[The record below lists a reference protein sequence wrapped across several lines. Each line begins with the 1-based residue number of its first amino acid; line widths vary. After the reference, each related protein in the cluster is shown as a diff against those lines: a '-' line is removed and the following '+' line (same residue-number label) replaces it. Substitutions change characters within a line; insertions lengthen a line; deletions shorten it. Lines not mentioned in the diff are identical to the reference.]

1 MIWED
6 RGHVLF
12 IFINLDTLS
21 GMEYDQSIL
30 DKLNL
35 NDDSMQRYP
44 QGGSLSYPK
53 ERAFTLG
60 LLFVFVFFY
69 LIENYEN

>member
-1 MIWED
+1 
-6 RGHVLF
+6 
-12 IFINLDTLS
+12 
-21 GMEYDQSIL
+21 MEYDQSIL

-44 QGGSLSYPK
+44 QVGFLSYPK

-60 LLFVFVFFY
+60 FFFFY
-69 LIENYEN
+69 LIESYEN